1 MKRRGSSNRNP
12 LSRTPGRG
20 FGYDVCPT
28 INLRVE
34 PSEQT
39 IPPVLIREVSS

>member
-39 IPPVLIREVSS
+39 IPQVLIREVSS